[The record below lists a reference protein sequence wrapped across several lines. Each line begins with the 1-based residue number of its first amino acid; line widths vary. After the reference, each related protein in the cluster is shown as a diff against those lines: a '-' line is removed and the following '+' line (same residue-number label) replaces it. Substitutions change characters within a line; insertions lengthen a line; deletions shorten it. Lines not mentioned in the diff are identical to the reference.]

1 MTDLSLTLPWPDPVL
16 SPNAPKRHWRS
27 KSEARIKARETG
39 QLLAYGKTLVNET
52 MQVTVTFFPPDKRRR
67 DLDNLLTSI
76 KPTLD
81 GICIG
86 LGIDDSNFKR
96 ITLKWGDR
104 VRGGNVELEIREWKR
119 QC

>member
-1 MTDLSLTLPWPDPVL
+1 MISLSLPWPDPAL

-27 KSEARIKARETG
+27 KSQARIKARNDGE
-39 QLLAYGKTLVNET
+39 YLVYCQAMANEP
-52 MQVTVTFFPPDKRRR
+52 MQITVTFFPPDKRRR
-67 DLDNLLTSI
+67 DLDNLLSSI

-96 ITLKWGDR
+96 ITLEWGD
-104 VRGGNVELEIREWKR
+104 VVQNGNVQLAIEEARNG
-119 QC
+119 